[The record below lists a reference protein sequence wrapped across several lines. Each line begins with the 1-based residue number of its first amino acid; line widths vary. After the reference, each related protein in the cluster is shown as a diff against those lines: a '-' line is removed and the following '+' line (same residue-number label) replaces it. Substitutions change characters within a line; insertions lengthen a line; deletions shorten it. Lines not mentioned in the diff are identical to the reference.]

1 MEKFIR
7 SKECPSPGLRT
18 AGNKSGQLKV
28 KKQQQEQRYCFSLCE
43 NVLTLVA
50 NRDHARRGAAQ

>member
-1 MEKFIR
+1 MQ
-7 SKECPSPGLRT
+7 GLRT

-28 KKQQQEQRYCFSLCE
+28 KKQQQEQRYYFSLCE